1 MVKDVA
7 KSVKNRL
14 LEQTRIANGNY
25 QQVLIRFFHERLMFR
40 LSKSKYR
47 TSFYLKGGSLLF
59 ALNPLIARP
68 TLDVDLLGINF
79 PSKPELLR
87 LMFVD
92 VCSQTCP
99 EDGVTFDVG
108 SISVENIMND
118 KEYLGLNVK
127 VHASLD
133 TVRQWISID
142 VGFGDSVVG
151 EKEMSYPVLLENLPR
166 ANIFAY
172 SVESVVAEKFHA
184 MVMLDEGNS
193 RMKDFFDVYQI
204 LKNQKVNKRVLESA
218 IKATFK
224 ARKMEYHSEVN
235 LFTLGFANN
244 ESRNVLWRNFLRGI
258 KYTDPLNFEEV
269 MNLIRGELEMYWT
282 EEMLGNG

>member
-7 KSVKNRL
+7 KSVKDRL
-14 LEQTRIANGNY
+14 LEQTRKVHGNY

-59 ALNPLIARP
+59 ALDPLIARP

-87 LMFVD
+87 SMFVD
-92 VCSQTCP
+92 ICSQTCP
-99 EDGVTFDVG
+99 EDGVTFDVD
-108 SISVENIMND
+108 SISIENIMND

-133 TVRQWISID
+133 SVRQWISID

-151 EKEMSYPVLLENLPR
+151 EKEMSYPVLLENLPG
-166 ANIFAY
+166 ASIIAY
-172 SVESVVAEKFHA
+172 SIESVVAEKFHA

-204 LKNQKVNKRVLESA
+204 LKNHKVDKRVLESA
-218 IKATFK
+218 IKTTFQ
-224 ARKMEYHSEVN
+224 ARKMKYNSKVN
-235 LFTLGFANN
+235 LFTLDFVLN
-244 ESRNVLWRNFLRGI
+244 ESRRALWKNFLRGI
-258 KYTDPLNFEEV
+258 KFTDPLSFDEV
-269 MNLIRGELEMYWT
+269 MNLIRDELEMYWT
-282 EEMLGNG
+282 EDMVG

>member
-7 KSVKNRL
+7 KSIKNRL
-14 LEQTRIANGNY
+14 LEQTRKSNGNY
-25 QQVLIRFFHERLMFR
+25 QQVLIRFFHE
-40 LSKSKYR
+40 
-47 TSFYLKGGSLLF
+47 
-59 ALNPLIARP
+59 
-68 TLDVDLLGINF
+68 
-79 PSKPELLR
+79 R

-151 EKEMSYPVLLENLPR
+151 EKEMSYPVLL
-166 ANIFAY
+166 
-172 SVESVVAEKFHA
+172 
-184 MVMLDEGNS
+184 DEGNS

-235 LFTLGFANN
+235 LFTLDFANN

-258 KYTDPLNFEEV
+258 KYTDPLSFEEV

-282 EEMLGNG
+282 EEMLG